1 MRLDKYLK
9 EARIIKRRTI
19 ANALCDSSKVSVNGI
34 VKKSSYEVGIGDKIS
49 IRYGDNEISHE
60 VVVLPYERKSKKK

>member
-19 ANALCDSSKVSVNGI
+19 ANSLCDSDKVSVNGI
-34 VKKSSYEVGIGDKIS
+34 VKKAFYEVSLGDKIS
-49 IRYGDNEISHE
+49 IKYGDNEIIHE
-60 VVVLPYERKSKKK
+60 VKTLPYERKTSKK

>member
-19 ANALCDSSKVSVNGI
+19 ANALCDSEKVSVNGI
-34 VKKSSYEVGIGDKIS
+34 VKKSSYEVSLGDKIS
-49 IRYGDNEISHE
+49 IKYGDNEISHE
-60 VVVLPYERKSKKK
+60 VVTLPYERKSKKK